1 MNSIA
6 KIPGIENVLLI
17 VADMWRGDH
26 LRATG
31 HPLLDLPHLESLAAE
46 GVTFTRHFTQAA
58 PCGPARTSLLTGQY
72 MMTHRVVQNSTPLN
86 ADFTNIA
93 LETRQAGYDPSLIG
107 FTTTTPDPRR
117 TSSND
122 PRFFILGDV
131 MEGWREVTSFSNDN
145 NPYIGYLRR
154 IGIEAPLGHDTF
166 WEPKE
171 GPLGPSVSP
180 SKVPAHLSDTAW
192 LTNIGL
198 DYLHT
203 RLGSKWFL
211 HLGFYR
217 PHPPYISPDPYHE
230 MFDPANLPRAV
241 RANSK
246 EIEAEAHPLL
256 DYYINSISQEGFFV
270 GSKGLAA
277 DLTEEDIQITRAAYC
292 GMIKEIDKHLER
304 VFAFLKDT
312 GQWDKTLI
320 IFTSDHGDQ
329 LGDHFLFGKVGYF
342 DESFHI
348 PLIVR
353 DPRPEADPGRGR
365 IVKNFTEHVD
375 LMPTILNWIGLP
387 IPRQCDGR
395 SLLPFCR
402 NETPADW
409 REQVHYEYDFR
420 NCVTQQPQEMLG
432 LKMDDCNL
440 AVLQDEH
447 FKYVHFTALP
457 PLFFDLEKDPNQFTN
472 VADDPTYA
480 SKVLSYAQDML
491 SWRMRHADRRL
502 TGFSA
507 SPDGLVSRT

>member
-1 MNSIA
+1 
-6 KIPGIENVLLI
+6 
-17 VADMWRGDH
+17 
-26 LRATG
+26 
-31 HPLLDLPHLESLAAE
+31 
-46 GVTFTRHFTQAA
+46 
-58 PCGPARTSLLTGQY
+58 
-72 MMTHRVVQNSTPLN
+72 
-86 ADFTNIA
+86 
-93 LETRQAGYDPSLIG
+93 
-107 FTTTTPDPRR
+107 
-117 TSSND
+117 
-122 PRFFILGDV
+122 
-131 MEGWREVTSFSNDN
+131 
-145 NPYIGYLRR
+145 
-154 IGIEAPLGHDTF
+154 
-166 WEPKE
+166 
-171 GPLGPSVSP
+171 
-180 SKVPAHLSDTAW
+180 
-192 LTNIGL
+192 
-198 DYLHT
+198 
-203 RLGSKWFL
+203 
-211 HLGFYR
+211 
-217 PHPPYISPDPYHE
+217 
-230 MFDPANLPRAV
+230 
-241 RANSK
+241 
-246 EIEAEAHPLL
+246 
-256 DYYINSISQEGFFV
+256 
-270 GSKGLAA
+270 
-277 DLTEEDIQITRAAYC
+277 
-292 GMIKEIDKHLER
+292 MIKEIDKHLER

-447 FKYVHFTALP
+447 FKYVHFAALP